1 MKTTIAKSFSVD
13 HPLELV
19 WDYLSDPHKIVA
31 CVPGAKL
38 TETIDDRNYKGT
50 VTMKIGPVSTSFN
63 GKINLSQLDEATH
76 AMEIQGK
83 GTDTRGKGSANMV
96 LSAKLDGDSEQTEVS
111 SEMDISITGKLAQFG
126 ARMITDVSDQV
137 FKQFV
142 SNFRQQLDQANPPS
156 APQSEQDKVTAEG
169 YQPAPETTKQASESP
184 KQTSESQAKPI
195 NAISLFF
202 SLIWNRILR
211 LFGRKT

>member
-1 MKTTIAKSFSVD
+1 MKTTIAKSFTVN

-19 WDYLSDPHKIVA
+19 WDYLSDPHKIVT

-38 TETIDDRNYKGT
+38 TETIDDKNYKGT

-76 AMEIQGK
+76 SMEIQGK

-96 LSAKLDGDSEQTEVS
+96 LAAKLDGGSDQTEVS

-126 ARMITDVSDQV
+126 NRMITDVSDQV

-142 SNFRQQLDQANPPS
+142 ANLKQQLDQANPPS
-156 APQSEQDKVTAEG
+156 ASQSDQVNVSTEANQ
-169 YQPAPETTKQASESP
+169 QAPEAIEQAPESE
-184 KQTSESQAKPI
+184 AKPL
-195 NAISLFF
+195 NAVSLFF
-202 SLIWNRILR
+202 SLIWSNILR
-211 LFGRKT
+211 LFGKKQ